1 MYSNANFPSGFSI
14 KQKPIL
20 GFLISL
26 QTTWL
31 ALRWVG
37 RANPCS
43 CTWAGLSSCSV
54 PSHSQKSFS
63 GQVLW
68 WVLLLCPGHSATGDT
83 DTVSLS
89 KPSLKHS
96 LIKIIQFPSP
106 WQHFRLSIYSI
117 WKSVARKRE
126 EKEELWKEWEIP
138 VWGKEREGCGKKKGE
153 TDASRN
159 GKPGWDHKRAGHG
172 HTSPVI
178 SLIS

>member
-1 MYSNANFPSGFSI
+1 MLIFHLVLASNRSLFLDSWSLCKQLGLHSSELGGQTHVHVLGLAWARVLCFPTARSPF
-14 KQKPIL
+14 Q
-20 GFLISL
+20 
-26 QTTWL
+26 
-31 ALRWVG
+31 AR
-37 RANPCS
+37 
-43 CTWAGLSSCSV
+43 
-54 PSHSQKSFS
+54 SFD
-63 GQVLW
+63 G
-68 WVLLLCPGHSATGDT
+68 LLLFCPGHSATGDT

-96 LIKIIQFPSP
+96 LIKTIQFPSP

-126 EKEELWKEWEIP
+126 EKQELWKEWEIP

-159 GKPGWDHKRAGHG
+159 GKLGWDHKRAGHG
-172 HTSPVI
+172 HASPVI